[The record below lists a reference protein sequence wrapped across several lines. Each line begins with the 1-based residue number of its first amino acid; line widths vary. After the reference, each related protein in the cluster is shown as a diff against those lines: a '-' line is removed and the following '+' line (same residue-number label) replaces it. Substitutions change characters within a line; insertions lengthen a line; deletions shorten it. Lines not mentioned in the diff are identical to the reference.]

1 MEKQFTDQVVE
12 QFFQKIYGFAI
23 KKTYS
28 VDEAEELCAEMV
40 KEVYLSV
47 LKSREIVNV
56 EGYIW
61 RICENTF
68 AKYVSH
74 QKERQGVSLDGVI
87 LPYYDEYDLGE
98 AEEELCRLRR
108 EIAFLTQK
116 RREIVYSFY
125 YLEKSVAQIAGEMKL
140 SEGTVK
146 WHLNKARNDL
156 KEGIGMER
164 KIGKLG
170 LSPIEALSVG
180 HCGNPGR
187 NGGPEQFFD
196 DKINVN
202 IVYSVY
208 WTPRTL
214 EKIAEELGMTPVF
227 LEDRVKLLEENGFLV
242 RTTRNRYTTYVRFS
256 PKTVSLEEDENVLKM
271 KARAARELV
280 EQYVPKVRAAI
291 ADFTDVYIPGGNREL
306 FEAAVIFYAIAQKC
320 DIPIQRDLSN
330 YRIRT
335 LDGGDYMVHVDVKT
349 EIRDPEY
356 VPDMSEFPEAGRDYD
371 YCGGMWRES
380 DKYKFVRSWSV
391 DSRYCSRKGR
401 WQNNWNADYDYLYEV
416 ITRKITEKDSNAEK
430 FARLREREYLTPDG
444 KVNIMVVKEEMDA
457 FFARI
462 PEPDKEIVDRFAGF
476 ALETATQ
483 QAKEYPPQMQDRVIC
498 EFVQD
503 FIGMTGAMMVMD
515 ILYENGTFQPLTE
528 QERVTSQLL
537 MFCDRLPEDH
547 RKE

>member
-1 MEKQFTDQVVE
+1 MEKQFADQVME

-23 KKTYS
+23 KKTFS
-28 VDEAEELCAEMV
+28 MEEAEELCAEMV

-61 RICENTF
+61 KICENTF

-74 QKERQGVSLDGVI
+74 KKERQGVSLDGVI

-98 AEEELCRLRR
+98 TEEELRRLRR
-108 EIAFLTQK
+108 EIAFLSQK

-125 YLEKSVAQIAGEMKL
+125 YLEKFVAQIAGEMKL

-170 LSPIEALSVG
+170 LSPIKVLSVE
-180 HCGNPGR
+180 HAGNPGR
-187 NGGPEQFFD
+187 NGGPEQFLE

-208 WTPRTL
+208 WTPRNL
-214 EKIAEELGMTPVF
+214 EEIAEELGMTPVF
-227 LEDRVKLLEENGFLV
+227 IEDRVRLLEENGFLV
-242 RTTRNRYTTYVRFS
+242 RTKGNRYTTYVKFS
-256 PKTVSLEEDENVLKM
+256 PKSVSIEEGENVLKM
-271 KARAARELV
+271 KVRAARELV
-280 EQYVPKVRAAI
+280 ERYVPKVRAAI
-291 ADFTDVYIPGGNREL
+291 ADFTDVYIPSGNREL
-306 FEAAVIFYAIAQKC
+306 FEAAVISYAIAEKC
-320 DIPIQRDLSN
+320 AIPIQRDLSN

-335 LDGGDYMVHVDVKT
+335 LDGGDYMVFVKT
-349 EIRDPEY
+349 ETQIRDPEY
-356 VPDMSEFPEAGRDYD
+356 VPELPEASRDYSW
-371 YCGGMWRES
+371 CGAMRRDS
-380 DKYKFVRSWSV
+380 DKYRCVRSWSA
-391 DSRYCSRKGR
+391 DSRYCSRKGH

-416 ITRKITEKDSNAEK
+416 ITGKITENDSNAEK

-444 KVNIMVVKEEMDA
+444 KVNIMVVKEEMDT

-462 PEPDKEIVDRFAGF
+462 PEPDKEIVDRFAGI
-476 ALETATQ
+476 ALETAMQ
-483 QAKEYPPQMQDRVIC
+483 QAKEYPPQMQDRFIC
-498 EFVQD
+498 KFVGD
-503 FIGMTGAMMVMD
+503 FIGGMGAMMVMD
-515 ILYENGTFQPLTE
+515 ILYENGIFKPLTE

-537 MFCDRLPEDH
+537 MFSDRLPE
-547 RKE
+547 

>member
-1 MEKQFTDQVVE
+1 MEKQFADQVME

-23 KKTYS
+23 KKTFS
-28 VDEAEELCAEMV
+28 MEEAEELCAEMV

-74 QKERQGVSLDGVI
+74 RKERQGVSLDGVI

-98 AEEELCRLRR
+98 AEEELRRLRR

-140 SEGTVK
+140 SVGTVK

-170 LSPIEALSVG
+170 LSPIEVLSVG
-180 HCGNPGR
+180 HSGNPGR
-187 NGGPEQFFD
+187 NGGPEQFLE

-214 EKIAEELGMTPVF
+214 EEIAEELGMTPVF
-227 LEDRVKLLEENGFLV
+227 IEDRVKLLEENGFLV
-242 RTTRNRYTTYVRFS
+242 GTKGNRYTTYVNFS
-256 PKTVSLEEDENVLKM
+256 PKSVSIEESENVLKM
-271 KARAARELV
+271 KLGAARELV

-291 ADFTDVYIPGGNREL
+291 ADFTDVYIPSGNREL
-306 FEAAVIFYAIAQKC
+306 FEAAVIFYGVAEKC
-320 DIPIQRDLSN
+320 AIPIQKDLSN

-335 LDGGDYMVHVDVKT
+335 LDGGDYMVYVEIKT
-349 EIRDPEY
+349 QIRDPEY
-356 VPDMSEFPEAGRDYD
+356 VPELPEVRRDYSW
-371 YCGGMWRES
+371 CGAMRRDS
-380 DKYKFVRSWSV
+380 DKYRCVRSWSV

-416 ITRKITEKDSNAEK
+416 ITGKITEDDSNAEK
-430 FARLREREYLTPDG
+430 FARLREKEYLTPDG
-444 KVNIMVVKEEMDA
+444 KVNIMVVKEERET

-476 ALETATQ
+476 ALEAAMQ
-483 QAKEYPPQMQDRVIC
+483 QAKEYPPQMQDRFIC
-498 EFVQD
+498 KFVQD
-503 FIGMTGAMMVMD
+503 FIGGVGAMMVMD
-515 ILYENGTFQPLTE
+515 ILYENGTFKPLTE

-537 MFCDRLPEDH
+537 MFCDKLPE
-547 RKE
+547 